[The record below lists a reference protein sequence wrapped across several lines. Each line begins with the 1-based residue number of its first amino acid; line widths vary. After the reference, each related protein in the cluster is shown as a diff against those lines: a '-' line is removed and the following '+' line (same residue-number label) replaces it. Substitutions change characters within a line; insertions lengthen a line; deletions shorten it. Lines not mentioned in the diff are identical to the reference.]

1 MNVIPIDSAREVV
14 ADPIQE
20 VFTHWVV
27 IMGKHRARL
36 DEKRR
41 KTIKARFADGYQ
53 VQDLLDAINGCYL
66 SPFHMGDNPDRTIYN
81 ELSLICRDAE
91 HIDRFIETFEEGQKR
106 LTRIQE
112 VQEKPEVQT
121 SPAEFA
127 RAKLDQIKKMM
138 RR

>member
-1 MNVIPIDSAREVV
+1 MNVIPIDSAREI
-14 ADPIQE
+14 ADPIQQ
-20 VFTHWVV
+20 VFTHWQI
-27 IMGKHRARL
+27 IMSKSRARL

-41 KTIKARFADGYQ
+41 KCIKARFADGYE

-66 SPFHMGDNPDRTIYN
+66 SPFHMGENPDGTIYN

-106 LTRIQE
+106 LARIQE
-112 VQEKPEVQT
+112 VQEKPEAQIST
-121 SPAEFA
+121 AEFA
-127 RAKLDQIKKMM
+127 RAQLDRIKKMM

>member
-1 MNVIPIDSAREVV
+1 MNVIPIDSAREI
-14 ADPIQE
+14 ADPIQQ
-20 VFTHWVV
+20 VFTHWQI
-27 IMGKHRARL
+27 IMSKSRARL

-41 KTIKARFADGYQ
+41 KCIKARFADGYE

-66 SPFHMGDNPDRTIYN
+66 SPFHMGDNPDNTIYN

-106 LTRIQE
+106 LARIQE
-112 VQEKPEVQT
+112 VQEKPEAQIST
-121 SPAEFA
+121 AEFA
-127 RAKLDQIKKMM
+127 RAQLDRIKKMM